1 MEKINKVFNEPEVIK
16 LLTIALEH
24 EWAVSLEY
32 LIHAY
37 SMPKARFF
45 YLDPVLAISTDVRAQ
60 VIQVGIDEMYHSLQL
75 GIILRQLGEIPTFKT
90 NEVIRYPQ
98 IIDNLRR
105 DKLTEDVVAELY
117 QAVDFP
123 SNNFPLIKNMVRNIA
138 GDEVRHSRQ
147 FEAMIDSLEALGEA
161 ETRIFIPSEDAENK
175 AEVQLLHEIMR
186 LENELMH
193 RYLFYA
199 LLFSDHQD
207 LFQRLFKNSIN
218 HMRHWD
224 KNSGLLLK
232 LGSVIQIEGAEK
244 DEAGVEKSL
253 TPMPASYPLLDRKEA
268 LQALL
273 EAEKNLARRYE
284 ELWALLDP
292 GEIKEQIALHLAL
305 NREHVFTQEWL
316 LKNALQIWS

>member
-1 MEKINKVFNEPEVIK
+1 MEKIKKVFNEPEVIK

-45 YLDPVLAISTDVRAQ
+45 YLDPVMAISTDVRAQ
-60 VIQVGIDEMYHSLQL
+60 IIQVAIDEMYHSLQL
-75 GIILRQLGEIPTFKT
+75 GIILRQMGEIPTFST
-90 NEVIRYPQ
+90 NEIIRYPR

-105 DKLTEDVVAELY
+105 DKLTEDMVTELY
-117 QAVDFP
+117 QTVDFP
-123 SNNFPLIKNMVRNIA
+123 NNNFPLIKNMVRNIA

-147 FEAMIDSLEALGEA
+147 FQAMIDSLEALGEA
-161 ETRIFIPSEDAENK
+161 ETPIFSPSEEAENK
-175 AEVQLLHEIMR
+175 AEVKLLHEIMR
-186 LENELMH
+186 RENELMH
-193 RYLFYA
+193 RYLFYTF
-199 LLFSDHQD
+199 LFSDHQD
-207 LFQRLFKNSIN
+207 LSQRLFKNSIN

-232 LGSVIQIEGAEK
+232 LGSIIKIEGAER
-244 DEAGVEKSL
+244 DMANVEKSL
-253 TPMPASYPLLDRKEA
+253 IPMPASYPLLDRKEA
-268 LQALL
+268 LSVLL

-284 ELWALLDP
+284 ELWSLLPP

-305 NREHVFTQEWL
+305 NREHIFTLEWL
-316 LKNALQIWS
+316 VRNALQIWS